1 MVDFVRFGDFGND
14 VCLVSDPYFLKE
26 GGEGGHGQFL
36 GHGTSLRLGMI
47 FFLVN
52 NSLSKNLFNTANRR
66 RRVDNNTCSVY
77 CLCRAGLF
85 WEIPLT

>member
-26 GGEGGHGQFL
+26 GGEGGYGQFL

-47 FFLVN
+47 FL
-52 NSLSKNLFNTANRR
+52 
-66 RRVDNNTCSVY
+66 
-77 CLCRAGLF
+77 
-85 WEIPLT
+85 